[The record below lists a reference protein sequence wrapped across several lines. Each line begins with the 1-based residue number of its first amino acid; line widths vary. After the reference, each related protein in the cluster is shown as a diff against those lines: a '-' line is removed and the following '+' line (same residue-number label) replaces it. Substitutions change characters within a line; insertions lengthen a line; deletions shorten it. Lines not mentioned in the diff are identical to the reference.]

1 MDRSFLDNLG
11 RETEALHDAGLFKA
25 ERIITSAQQ
34 AEISV
39 GDGTVLNFCANNY
52 LGLSNHPA
60 LREAAKEAID
70 KYGFGM
76 SSVRFICGT
85 QDIHKELES
94 RLTNF
99 LGTEDTIL
107 YPSAFDANGGLF
119 ETILGP
125 DDAII
130 SDQLN
135 HASIIDGIRLSK
147 AKRFRYSNSDMAD
160 LEAKLQEADA
170 AGAKAKLIVTDGV
183 FSMDGYVANLKA
195 ICDLAEKYN
204 ALTMIDDCHASG
216 FVGEKGRGTAEHC
229 GVMGRVDIITGTL
242 GKALGGASGGF
253 TSGRKEIV
261 GWLRQRSRPYLFSN
275 TVAPVIAYT
284 SIRALDLLESS
295 DDLRVKLRDN
305 TAYFRSEMGKL
316 GFDILPGEH
325 PIVPVMLGDAK
336 LATQM
341 ADKLLNEGIYVIGF
355 CYPVVPKGQARI
367 RTQMS
372 AAHDK
377 EHLDKAIA
385 GFAKVG
391 RELGVIS

>member
-1 MDRSFLDNLG
+1 MDRAFLDNLG

-39 GDGTVLNFCANNY
+39 GGGTVLNFCANNY
-52 LGLSNHPA
+52 LGLSNHPV

-70 KYGFGM
+70 KYGYGM

-99 LGTEDTIL
+99 LQTEDTIL

-125 DDAII
+125 NDAII

-147 AKRFRYSNSDMAD
+147 AQRFRYANSDMAD
-160 LEAKLQEADA
+160 LEAKLKEADA

-183 FSMDGYVANLKA
+183 FSMDGYVANLQA

-204 ALTMIDDCHASG
+204 ALTMIDDCHSTG

-229 GVMGRVDIITGTL
+229 GVLGRIDIITGTL

-295 DDLRVKLRDN
+295 DDLRVKLREN

-316 GFDILPGEH
+316 GFEILPGEH

-336 LATQM
+336 LATEM

-355 CYPVVPKGQARI
+355 CYPVVPKGAARI
-367 RTQMS
+367 RTQIS
-372 AAHDK
+372 AGHDK
-377 EHLDKAIA
+377 GHLDKAIA